1 MMNRLMHGFA
11 ALLVAVAALG
21 MTSSD
26 ALARHRSHE
35 GTVYSVDRIGH
46 RDNHLG
52 AGTAIGAIAGGLL
65 GNTVGHGDGRKAATV
80 AGALAGGAVGHH
92 VEKKHR
98 DDDTRY
104 RIRVRMDDGREISYT
119 QYDSYGLRRGDRVRV
134 DRGHVEPVRW
144 R

>member
-1 MMNRLMHGFA
+1 MNKHLHWLAGV
-11 ALLVAVAALG
+11 LAVVVALG
-21 MTSSD
+21 MTSTD
-26 ALARHRSHE
+26 AFARNRSHE

-80 AGALAGGAVGHH
+80 AGALAGGAIGHH
-92 VEKKHR
+92 VEKNRR
-98 DDDTRY
+98 DGDDGY
-104 RIRVRMDDGREISYT
+104 RIRVRMDDGRMLSYT
-119 QYDSYGLRRGDRVRV
+119 QDDRFGLRRGDRVRV
-134 DRGHVEPVRW
+134 EDGYVQPSRW

>member
-1 MMNRLMHGFA
+1 MNKHLHWLAGI
-11 ALLVAVAALG
+11 LAVVVALG
-21 MTSSD
+21 MTSTD
-26 ALARHRSHE
+26 AFARHRSHE

-80 AGALAGGAVGHH
+80 AGALAGGAIGHH
-92 VEKKHR
+92 VEKNRR
-98 DDDTRY
+98 DGDDGY
-104 RIRVRMDDGREISYT
+104 RIRVRMDDGRMIRYT
-119 QYDSYGLRRGDRVRV
+119 QEDSYGLRRGDRVRV
-134 DRGHVEPVRW
+134 DDGYVQPSRW